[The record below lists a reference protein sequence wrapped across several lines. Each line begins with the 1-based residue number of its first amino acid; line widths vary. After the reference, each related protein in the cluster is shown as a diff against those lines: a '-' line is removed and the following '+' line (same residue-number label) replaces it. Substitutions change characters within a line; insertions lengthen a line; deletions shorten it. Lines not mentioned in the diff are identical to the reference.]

1 MPKTIVNEETMKR
14 INPRNLRIVN
24 LYIKKLQE
32 KNISNSIVKRKSDF
46 LIFLCWNA
54 MYNDNLLLPTFR
66 KTQVHNF
73 LTWGAQNCGWSES
86 RIKSMRSLLKTL
98 FDFIVDFLYDEY
110 PNFHN
115 PIERLPNKQ
124 SQQ

>member
-1 MPKTIVNEETMKR
+1 MISVPKTIVTEEIVKR

-54 MYNDNLLLPTFR
+54 LYNDNLLLPTFR
-66 KTQVHNF
+66 KTQVNNF
-73 LTWGAQNCGWSES
+73 LLWGQRECNWSES

-98 FDFIVDFLYDEY
+98 FDFIVDFLDDEY

-115 PIERLPNKQ
+115 PIERIKSKQ
-124 SQQ
+124 